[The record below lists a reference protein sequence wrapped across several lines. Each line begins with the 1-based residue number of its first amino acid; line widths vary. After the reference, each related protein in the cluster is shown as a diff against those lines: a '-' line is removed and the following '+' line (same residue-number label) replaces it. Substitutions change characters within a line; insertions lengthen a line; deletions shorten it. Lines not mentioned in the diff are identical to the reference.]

1 MLEFVKEFDK
11 ESGAL
16 SFIVRGVG
24 RKRYSGPAGRGYARW
39 GIQQARQAQQ
49 VEIWQRKI

>member
-16 SFIVRGVG
+16 RFIVRGVG
-24 RKRYSGPAGRGYARW
+24 RKRYSGPAGRQGRLR
-39 GIQQARQAQQ
+39 G
-49 VEIWQRKI
+49 